1 MEKDICEM
9 LKEVKAKT
17 GWSETDL
24 AQEIGVTQP
33 TVSRILNGQKDC
45 KGSTFIAIAKLHKAV
60 SSRHRSRR
68 RPPKEP
74 K

>member
-33 TVSRILNGQKDC
+33 TISRILNGQKDC

-60 SSRHRSRR
+60 FSKHRSRK
-68 RPPKEP
+68 RPPQEP

>member
-33 TVSRILNGQKDC
+33 TVSRILNSQKDC
-45 KGSTFIAIAKLHKAV
+45 KGSTLIAIVKLHKAV
-60 SSRHRSRR
+60 FSSHRIPKRL
-68 RPPKEP
+68 PKET